1 MPMATMIL
9 RSALRTL
16 GLSGRPLCVHSSL
29 RSFGWVDG
37 GAAAVVD
44 ALLDEGCTVLVP
56 TFSENFGTV
65 PPPKGRHILRNATN
79 DAFFAEQRKASSWR
93 YSTASIE
100 VDADMGTIPAE
111 VLRRPGR
118 VRGDHPRDSFA
129 AVGPLASEL
138 IAGQRPLDVY
148 APFRSLVDHDGA
160 VVLMGVGLTRLTL
173 LHHAEHLAGRRLFR
187 RWGRDSG
194 GRTVECEEG
203 GCSSGFDNLAPVL
216 APLERQAQVLS
227 SRWRVFPAEAT
238 VDAAIRAIQAN
249 PSITQCADPDCIR
262 CADAIAGGPLL
273 PEDA

>member
-1 MPMATMIL
+1 MATMIL
-9 RSALRTL
+9 RSAIRHLS
-16 GLSGRPLCVHSSL
+16 LSGRPLCVHSSL

-37 GAAAVVD
+37 GAATVVD

-65 PPPKGRHILRNATN
+65 PPPEGRHILRNATS
-79 DAFFAEQRKASSWR
+79 DAFYAEHGEASSWR
-93 YSTASIE
+93 YSPASIE
-100 VDADMGTIPAE
+100 VDSDMGAIPAE

-118 VRGDHPRDSFA
+118 MRGEHPRDSFA

-138 IAGQRPLDVY
+138 IDGQRPLDVY
-148 APFRSLVDHDGA
+148 TPFRSLADHDGL

-187 RWGRDSG
+187 RWGRDFN

-203 GCSSGFDNLAPVL
+203 GCSSGFDNFTPVL
-216 APLERQAQVLS
+216 SPLERQTQVFS
-227 SRWRVFPAEAT
+227 SLWRVFPAEAT
-238 VDAAIRAIQAN
+238 VDAATQAIQAN
-249 PSITQCADPDCIR
+249 PSITRCADPDCIR